1 MPSQAHSG
9 VPAALS
15 LSPGC
20 GDRQAAACRRHV
32 SKYKRRARVFL
43 PEDAGPLNIP
53 GHSGSLIF
61 GNKALAKKTEL
72 VMGSYTGDGGTQ
84 QIDLGFAARVVLV
97 GHPTHTVI
105 AFQGE
110 TVNRITVNE
119 TGFQVV
125 YSENA
130 TVGINRSGTV
140 YHYLAIP

>member
-1 MPSQAHSG
+1 MGSEM
-9 VPAALS
+9 
-15 LSPGC
+15 C
-20 GDRQAAACRRHV
+20 IRDR
-32 SKYKRRARVFL
+32 
-43 PEDAGPLNIP
+43 
-53 GHSGSLIF
+53 
-61 GNKALAKKTEL
+61 
-72 VMGSYTGDGGTQ
+72 SYTGDGGTQ

>member
-1 MPSQAHSG
+1 MANYTAHYH
-9 VPAALS
+9 LH
-15 LSPGC
+15 
-20 GDRQAAACRRHV
+20 QWE
-32 SKYKRRARVFL
+32 
-43 PEDAGPLNIP
+43 PEDSFLREDFNQDLARIDT
-53 GHSGSLIF
+53 
-61 GNKALAKKTEL
+61 ALAKKTEL